1 MALSAE
7 QLARIAKAK
16 QVGPNM
22 NEAQKGGGDFEI
34 HAAGPVRLRFIE
46 YIELGEHTEQS
57 GQFVGK
63 KNQKVLLRF
72 ELSGKNHAPRDVDGK
87 KVPLTMVYGFH
98 TGMNMS
104 LTYKSAFFKLFKVMN
119 AAHGDTATTMV
130 ELLGK
135 EFLGTIEH
143 NKKGDKTHA
152 NLVNIRKAERMDENE
167 NLIPIQVD
175 EPLSPIKMFVWDIA
189 DMADWDSIFIDG
201 TWPERKD
208 EKTGEVT
215 SPAKSKN
222 VYQEMIRN
230 SNKFDSLPIAGLLK
244 SDKPVT
250 AADEKAMDD
259 ALGAEDNAAPVDGKG
274 EAEDLS
280 DMV

>member
-22 NEAQKGGGDFEI
+22 TEAQKGGGDFEI
-34 HAAGPVRLRFIE
+34 HAAGVVRLRFIE

-72 ELSGKNHAPRDVDGK
+72 ELSGKNHPPIEADGK
-87 KVPLTMVYGFH
+87 KIPRTMVYGFH

-104 LTYKSAFFKLFKVMN
+104 LTDRSGFFKLFKVMN

-143 NKKGDKTHA
+143 VKKGDKTHA
-152 NLVNIRKAERMDENE
+152 NLTNIRKAVRIDEDDNE
-167 NLIPIQVD
+167 VPITVD

-189 DMADWDSIFIDG
+189 DMSDWDSIFIDG

-208 EKTGEVT
+208 DDGKVVT
-215 SPAKSKN
+215 PAKSKN
-222 VYQEMIRN
+222 VYQEMIRA

-259 ALGAEDNAAPVDGKG
+259 ELGAEDNAAPVDGAG
-274 EAEDLS
+274 EGADLS
-280 DMV
+280 DMA